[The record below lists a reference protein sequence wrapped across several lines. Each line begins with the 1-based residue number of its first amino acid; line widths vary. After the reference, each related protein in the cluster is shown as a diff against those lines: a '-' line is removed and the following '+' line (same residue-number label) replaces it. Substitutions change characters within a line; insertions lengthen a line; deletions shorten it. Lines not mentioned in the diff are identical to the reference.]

1 MSENT
6 AVELT
11 NDELMNVL
19 ATSYLV
25 SVFERCDDIP
35 DDMRA
40 RMHVAITQEIGRMSD
55 DVTHADLVAAAL
67 KLLEG

>member
-25 SVFERCDDIP
+25 SVLERCDDIP

-40 RMHVAITQEIGRMSD
+40 RMHVAITQAIGRTSD

>member
-25 SVFERCDDIP
+25 SVFERCDDI
-35 DDMRA
+35 
-40 RMHVAITQEIGRMSD
+40 
-55 DVTHADLVAAAL
+55 
-67 KLLEG
+67 